1 MQQIQ
6 LELDIYNLAAASRI
20 SVEIVQPLA
29 FAVNGGDR
37 LTLNTDGTSTFH
49 LVLRLQL
56 FYGPSDMRLK
66 TLVDKVHTSSIKH
79 RRNPIFGRRQLYGGV
94 IQVGYDASKVKE
106 HMPNAVNIDDKGFM
120 SVNYIQVLVAKVASL
135 EKQLKQLQNGI

>member
-1 MQQIQ
+1 
-6 LELDIYNLAAASRI
+6 
-20 SVEIVQPLA
+20 
-29 FAVNGGDR
+29 
-37 LTLNTDGTSTFH
+37 
-49 LVLRLQL
+49 
-56 FYGPSDMRLK
+56 MRLK
-66 TLVDKVHTSSIKH
+66 TLVDKVHTSSVLNIEEIS
-79 RRNPIFGRRQLYGGV
+79 IFGKTTLWEV

>member
-6 LELDIYNLAAASRI
+6 LELDIYNLMLELLL

-56 FYGPSDMRLK
+56 YGPSDMRLK
-66 TLVDKVHTSSIKH
+66 TLVDKVHTS
-79 RRNPIFGRRQLYGGV
+79 PY
-94 IQVGYDASKVKE
+94 
-106 HMPNAVNIDDKGFM
+106 
-120 SVNYIQVLVAKVASL
+120 
-135 EKQLKQLQNGI
+135 

>member
-6 LELDIYNLAAASRI
+6 LELDIYNLMLAASRI
-20 SVEIVQPLA
+20 SVEIVQPA

-56 FYGPSDMRLK
+56 LR
-66 TLVDKVHTSSIKH
+66 SI
-79 RRNPIFGRRQLYGGV
+79 
-94 IQVGYDASKVKE
+94 GYEIENSCR
-106 HMPNAVNIDDKGFM
+106 
-120 SVNYIQVLVAKVASL
+120 
-135 EKQLKQLQNGI
+135 